1 MDISINTSS
10 RRSQPGNR
18 LAQLGFIAPLA
29 ILSLVSSCGS
39 GGGGG
44 SSSGSGSNFQI
55 NSLNLAANSIWPIN
69 RAITIEFSQPV
80 DFATVNPNSINI
92 RQLSGT
98 PAIGEFSLLNATTVS
113 FQPICPLKA
122 DYSDAGLLPGGV
134 AYEVRIIGQSAFS
147 VRSTSGDILSNAEQ
161 RQFSTPNST
170 DPGTLFFDTV
180 PGSPTPVVRSAAS
193 ITTDASYVEIGGD
206 PSNRVYFERGN
217 NGVVSLENGFELPH
231 NLLSDV
237 NTHAAFLIAFNQ
249 PVDSSPANLDP
260 SRIRLEFLDQG
271 GAWQTLTSQATLE
284 SNCVGTGALVR
295 IEPQG
300 ALPSGSQL
308 RIFLAPEFRD
318 IVGETNSIT
327 QTTFAP
333 STTSPAQLVQGDS
346 LEEEFNIGGTAVGSH
361 EDIAPPVGLP
371 VADWGGGAVT
381 TAFGF
386 SGTGGGGNGD
396 FDWEVKAGQLF
407 VLDTTTASIVGGPN
421 FVPTTQQIVVGGV
434 LDLRNFRVVQGGTLR
449 IQGPNPVTILA
460 SGSVVIDGVIEVSGS
475 DSHGV
480 STLNT
485 PQLPEPGAAG
495 VGGGGRGGAGSPLN
509 SASDP
514 KGANGYGAFGVPD
527 IGGTGGESGF
537 WTGGPSNP
545 FATRGAGGG
554 RGVLGPNQLVSVGGL
569 ADQTLIGLDAEPG
582 FSNLLVS
589 SPPSL
594 GALSGAN
601 PPTGGAAGRSPFLDT
616 NPANDFFGNSFDQAT
631 GQITSGELNRLW
643 AGGGGGAG
651 GDAIWSNGTPFP
663 PPSNVNDR
671 KGSGGGGG
679 AGGLHILSLGTIKF
693 GPIGAIKCRGG
704 TGGGGEN
711 SINIDRIGGGS
722 GAGSGGHVILQT
734 AAKIDFSLA
743 TGLNQVCITT
753 TGGQGGAGAN
763 DAGGAKLGLGGMLE
777 TQPSLD
783 ACPSPFAPGACFGQV
798 HGAGGDGGP
807 GIIQLHTPGGLAG
820 GDILL
825 PPGKLLPQ
833 ICKPTPVSANA
844 TQRLIPT
851 FGRASVARS
860 IWIPMGLGGFDPAAA
875 FAACTDI
882 QGNFRTAT
890 FDFGNVNTLTG
901 EVLSTAGVVDLGPTL
916 LGPANI
922 AVAPALPFITVS
934 GRTIVMDA
942 SPLIGGPQEYFLQNT
957 GLLKRA
963 TLRLSQVGVPSN
975 NLRFDVVAAA
985 FISNSVPPTLALTVS
1000 NDDPQLTSF
1009 SAPGGVAAE
1018 VIPTFFKVTTSGVK
1032 DSLPPSAGVFLKFQ
1046 AAPATSGGLPNAAA
1060 AVPPVPGSDVAV
1072 LNADVGNPCFR
1083 FLRFQVEFDIDKLG
1097 QGITPQTPLPSLD
1110 FLRLPFRY

>member
-1 MDISINTSS
+1 MDHSLHAFS

-18 LAQLGFIAPLA
+18 LAPLGFLAPLA
-29 ILSLVSSCGS
+29 IVSLVSSCGGGGGGS

-44 SSSGSGSNFQI
+44 DFQV
-55 NSLNLAANSIWPIN
+55 NNLNLQANSIWPIN

-80 DFATVNPNSINI
+80 DFSTVNPNSINI

-98 PAIGEFSLLNATTVS
+98 PAIGEFRLVNATTVS

-134 AYEVRIIGQSAFS
+134 AYEVRVVGQSAFS
-147 VRSTSGDILSNAEQ
+147 VRSTSGDILSTAEQ
-161 RQFSTPNST
+161 RLFVTPNST

-180 PGSPTPVVRSAAS
+180 PGSPTPLIRSAAS

-206 PSNRVYFERGN
+206 PSNRVYFERAN

-237 NTHAAFLIAFNQ
+237 ASHAAFLIAFNQ

-271 GAWQTLTSQATLE
+271 GAWQGLTSLITLE
-284 SNCVGTGALVR
+284 SNCVGTGALLR

-327 QTTFAP
+327 QTSFAP
-333 STTSPAQLVQGDS
+333 STTSAAQLVQGDS
-346 LEEEFNIGGTAVGSH
+346 LEEEFIVHGIEAGSH

-371 VADWGGGAVT
+371 IADWGGGALT

-396 FDWEVKAGQLF
+396 FDWEVKAGQMF
-407 VLDTTTASIVGGPN
+407 VLDTTNATIVGGPN
-421 FVPTTQQIVVGGV
+421 FAPTTQQVIIGGV

-480 STLNT
+480 STLLT

-495 VGGGGRGGAGSPLN
+495 VGGGGRGGTGSPLVN
-509 SASDP
+509 TSDP
-514 KGANGYGAFGVPD
+514 KGANGVGAFGIPD
-527 IGGTGGESGF
+527 LGGTGGEASF
-537 WTGGPSNP
+537 WTGGPNNP
-545 FATRGAGGG
+545 TATRGSGGG
-554 RGVLGPNQLVSVGGL
+554 GGALGPNQLLTPGGV
-569 ADQTLIGLDAEPG
+569 ADQTFLGLDAEPG
-582 FSNLLVS
+582 FNNLFVGN
-589 SPPSL
+589 PPSL
-594 GALSGAN
+594 GALSGQN
-601 PPTGGAAGRSPFLDT
+601 PPKGGAIGRSPFTDVSAT
-616 NPANDFFGNSFDQAT
+616 NDFFGNSFDQTT
-631 GQITSGELNRLW
+631 GLITVGELSRPW
-643 AGGGGGAG
+643 AGGGGGGG

-663 PPSNVNDR
+663 PPTNANDR
-671 KGSGGGGG
+671 KGAGGGGG
-679 AGGLHILSLGTIKF
+679 AGSLQILSLGTIKF
-693 GPIGAIKCRGG
+693 GATGAIKCRGG

-711 SINIDRIGGGS
+711 SGGIDRVGGGS
-722 GAGSGGHVILQT
+722 GGGSGGHVILQT
-734 AAKIDFSLA
+734 AGKIDLTLA
-743 TGLNQVCITT
+743 TGANQISIIA
-753 TGGQGGAGAN
+753 TGGQGGAGVN
-763 DAGGAKLGLGGMLE
+763 DTGGAKLMLGAMQE

-783 ACPSPFAPGACFGQV
+783 ACPSPFTPGTCQGPIS
-798 HGAGGDGGP
+798 GAGGDGGP
-807 GIIQLHTPGGLAG
+807 GIIQLHTPGGLSG

-825 PPGKLLPQ
+825 PPGRTLAQ
-833 ICKPTPVSANA
+833 MCKPTPVSASS

-882 QGNFRTAT
+882 QGNFRPAT
-890 FDFGNVNTLTG
+890 FDFGNVNTITG
-901 EVLSTAGVVDLGPTL
+901 EVLSTAGVVNLGPTL

-922 AVAPALPFITVS
+922 AVAPNLPFVTVS
-934 GRTIVMDA
+934 GRTLVMDA
-942 SPLIGGPQEYFLQNT
+942 SPLIGGPQEYFLHNPS
-957 GLLKRA
+957 LLKRA

-985 FISNSVPPTLALTVS
+985 FISNSVPPTLTLTVAA
-1000 NDDPQLTSF
+1000 DDPQLTSF
-1009 SAPGGVAAE
+1009 SAPGGVATE
-1018 VIPTFFKVTTSGVK
+1018 LIPTYFKIRTSGVK
-1032 DSLPPSAGVFLKFQ
+1032 DSLPPSASVFLKFQ
-1046 AAPATSGGLPNAAA
+1046 AAPATSNGLPNAAA
-1060 AVPPVPGSDVAV
+1060 AVPPVPGSDIAV
-1072 LNADVGNPCFR
+1072 LNADAGNPCFR